1 MSQYCF
7 YHLTEEFS
15 NKNLVLF
22 STTSLHFPNTVKFG
36 HVGVCVCVRAHA
48 RVCHLYHTAHVAV
61 RGQLQLSVLSLHVV
75 WRQVLFCVSVICC
88 YVHHANWLLSFPP
101 HLEVLRLQSCATVLY
116 FLGSED
122 SDLGFQTCV
131 RMLSS
136 SNRNLTVQH
145 CRPRTP
151 WSSNGQ
157 VYLVVVRSYCLLA
170 QSQLSLLFPVHVTL
184 ASSTQRFGIQDPCVS
199 YVHSRVV
206 SFPSH

>member
-7 YHLTEEFS
+7 YHLTEGFS

-36 HVGVCVCVRAHA
+36 HVGVCV
-48 RVCHLYHTAHVAV
+48 RVCVTYTI
-61 RGQLQLSVLSLHVV
+61 LHM
-75 WRQVLFCVSVICC
+75 WQSEDTFSCQSSPCMLFGDTVLFCVSVICC

-101 HLEVLRLQSCATVLY
+101 HLEVLRLQSCATVLC

-122 SDLGFQTCV
+122 SDLGFQTCM

-184 ASSTQRFGIQDPCVS
+184 ASSTQRFRIQDPCVN

-206 SFPSH
+206 SFPRH